1 MEAGNVVE
9 YIDAQ
14 KIVCAVVVEI
24 KKQRLRLLT
33 ETNREVNL
41 SEKRLLY
48 QGNRRI
54 DLSKGRIHTV
64 NEVKK
69 ISDCRKALINYV
81 DVAELWDVLNS
92 EQEWI
97 DLDTMTEFC
106 FPENSDYDHQAAV
119 VRAFFFNRRYFRFNQ
134 NSFFPYSQEQ
144 VDLKIKQDLEGARVK
159 RIIEEGGG
167 WLQVVWKAENESVQ
181 WDKNNT
187 NKQEYINI
195 LKSVYLYEKESK
207 HYQLGKKMLAHA
219 GIGLDDDIFVLLL
232 KLGVFKENENINLYR
247 FDIPILFSKQV
258 RRQAQLVSEHPANSA
273 QALSAG
279 VNRRDLTMLASMT
292 IDGQS
297 TLDFDDAISIEDNG
311 DYYRLGVHIV
321 DVGHFIKDD
330 DVIDKAALTRA
341 SSIYMPD
348 QKISMLPSSLSEDL
362 CSLKEGVLRPAIST
376 LIKISPRS
384 DLLFRNDLDYEIV
397 PSLIR
402 VRHQLTYHDVN
413 LMADT
418 NKDIIILNKIA
429 RHFRGFRMAQQ
440 AIQIS
445 LPEVNIWLDEDGEII
460 ISRISRETPGR
471 MIVSEVMIMANWLMA
486 RSLAAN
492 ETPAV
497 FRLQPEPRERI
508 SKGDES
514 TLFDNLMQ
522 RRTLSRFVLS
532 TEPGRHVGLGLDCY
546 VTATS
551 PIRKYYDLITQRQIR
566 AILGLEQPCD
576 VEKINNRIQM
586 LQEPMR
592 LVALNQRSRN
602 RYWLLKYLEKR
613 IGQQEE
619 AIVLYCR
626 RNSVRIM
633 IIEYMLECD
642 LPITG
647 GMNLKPEDHINVK
660 IQHINARRDLL
671 AVYLC

>member
-1 MEAGNVVE
+1 METGNIVE

-14 KIVCAVVVEI
+14 KIVCAVVIEV

-33 ETNREVNL
+33 ETDREVNL
-41 SEKRLLY
+41 AEKRLVHKGGR
-48 QGNRRI
+48 QI
-54 DLSKGRIHTV
+54 DVSKGRIHAV

-69 ISDCRKALINYV
+69 ISDDRKVLIDSV
-81 DVAELWDVLNS
+81 DIEELWDVLNS

-106 FPENSDYDHQAAV
+106 FPDNPDDDHQAAV
-119 VRAFFFNRRYFRFNQ
+119 VRAFFYNRRYFRFNQ

-144 VDLKIKQDLEGARVK
+144 VDLKIKQEQEAARISH
-159 RIIEEGGG
+159 IIENGGS
-167 WLQVVWKAENESVQ
+167 WLQTVWK
-181 WDKNNT
+181 DKNRSVEWNQNDT
-187 NKQEYINI
+187 KKQEYVDI

-207 HYQLGKKMLAHA
+207 HYQVGKEMLARA
-219 GIGLDDDIFVLLL
+219 GVGFNDDISALLL
-232 KLGVFKENENINLYR
+232 KLGVFKKNENIDLYR
-247 FDIPILFSKQV
+247 FDIPIQFNTQV
-258 RRQAQLVSEHPANSA
+258 RQQAQRVIEHPDNST
-273 QALSAG
+273 QTLSAG
-279 VNRRDLTMLASMT
+279 LKRKDLTMLATMT

-297 TLDFDDAISIEDNG
+297 TSDFDDAISIEDNG
-311 DYYRLGVHIV
+311 AYYRLGVHII
-321 DVGHFIKDD
+321 DVGHYIKDGD
-330 DVIDKAALTRA
+330 AIDKAALTRA

-348 QKISMLPSSLSEDL
+348 QKISMLPASLSEEL
-362 CSLKEGVLRPAIST
+362 CSLKEGELRPSIST
-376 LIKISPRS
+376 MIKVPHLA
-384 DLLFRNDLDYEIV
+384 DPPFKNGLDYEII

-402 VRHQLTYHDVN
+402 VKHQLTYHDVN

-418 NKDIIILNKIA
+418 NKDIIILHKIA
-429 RHFRGFRMAQQ
+429 RHFRDFRMTQQ

-445 LPEVNIWLDEDGEII
+445 LPEVNLWLDQDQEIV
-460 ISRISRETPGR
+460 ISRIRRESPAR
-471 MIVSEVMIMANWLMA
+471 MMVSEIMIMANWLMA
-486 RSLAAN
+486 RKLADDKM
-492 ETPAV
+492 PAV
-497 FRLQPEPRERI
+497 FRSQPEPRERI
-508 SKGDES
+508 SKGEES
-514 TLFDNLMQ
+514 TLFENLMQ

-532 TEPGRHVGLGLDCY
+532 TQPGRHAGLGLDCY

-551 PIRKYYDLITQRQIR
+551 PIRKYYDLMTQRQIR
-566 AILGLEQPCD
+566 ATLGLEPPGD

-592 LVALNQRSRN
+592 MVALIQRSRN

-619 AIVLYCR
+619 ALVLYCR

-642 LPITG
+642 LPLTG
-647 GMNLKPEDHINVK
+647 GMNLKPEDQVHVK
-660 IQHINARRDLL
+660 IQHANARRDLL

>member
-14 KIVCAVVVEI
+14 KIVCAVVIEV

-33 ETNREVNL
+33 ETDREVNL
-41 SEKRLLY
+41 SEKRLVY
-48 QGNRRI
+48 KGNRRT
-54 DLSKGRIHTV
+54 DLSKGRTHAV

-69 ISDCRKALINYV
+69 ISDYRKGLIDSV
-81 DVAELWDVLNS
+81 DIAELWDVLNS

-97 DLDTMTEFC
+97 DLETMTEFC
-106 FPENSDYDHQAAV
+106 FPDNPDYDHQAAV
-119 VRAFFFNRRYFRFNQ
+119 VRAFFYNRRYFRFNQ

-144 VDLKIKQDLEGARVK
+144 VDLKIKQDLEAARIN

-167 WLQVVWKAENESVQ
+167 WLQAVLKEKNRSVQ
-181 WDKNNT
+181 WDKNDA

-207 HYQLGKKMLAHA
+207 HYQHGKKMLSRA
-219 GIGLDDDIFVLLL
+219 GIGLNDDIFALLV
-232 KLGVFKENENINLYR
+232 KLGIFKENENINLYR
-247 FDIPILFSKQV
+247 FDIPIQFNTQV
-258 RRQAQLVSEHPANSA
+258 RRQAKQVSENPANSS

-279 VNRRDLTMLASMT
+279 TNRRDLTMLASMT

-321 DVGHFIKDD
+321 DVGHFIKNDD
-330 DVIDKAALTRA
+330 ALDKAALTRA

-348 QKISMLPSSLSEDL
+348 QKISMLPAGLSEEL

-376 LIKISPRS
+376 MIKISPLA
-384 DLLFRNDLDYEIV
+384 DPLFRNGLDYEIV

-402 VRHQLTYHDVN
+402 VKHQLTYHDVN
-413 LMADT
+413 LMADS
-418 NKDIIILNKIA
+418 NKDIIILHKIA
-429 RHFRGFRMAQQ
+429 RHFRDFRMAQQ
-440 AIQIS
+440 AIQIA
-445 LPEVNIWLDEDGEII
+445 LPEVNIWLDEDEEII
-460 ISRISRETPGR
+460 INRINRESPAR
-471 MIVSEVMIMANWLMA
+471 MIVSEIMIMANWLMA
-486 RSLAAN
+486 RNLASN
-492 ETPAV
+492 KMPAV
-497 FRLQPEPRERI
+497 FRSQPEPRERI

-514 TLFDNLMQ
+514 TLFENLMQ
-522 RRTLSRFVLS
+522 RRALSRFVLS
-532 TEPGRHVGLGLDCY
+532 TEPGRHAGLGLDCY

-566 AILGLEQPCD
+566 ATLGLEAPGD
-576 VEKINNRIQM
+576 AEKINNRIQM

-592 LVALNQRSRN
+592 MVALIQRSRS
-602 RYWLLKYLEKR
+602 RYWLLKYLEKL
-613 IGQQEE
+613 IGQQEK
-619 AIVLYCR
+619 ALVLYCR

-642 LPITG
+642 LPLTG
-647 GMNLKPEDHINVK
+647 GMKLKPEDQIDVK
-660 IQHINARRDLL
+660 IQHVDAHRDVL

>member
-1 MEAGNVVE
+1 MEAGNIIE

-14 KIVCAVVVEI
+14 KIVCAVVIEI

-33 ETNREVNL
+33 ETDREVNL
-41 SEKRLLY
+41 SEKRLVHK
-48 QGNRRI
+48 GSRRI
-54 DLSKGRIHTV
+54 DLSKGRTHTV

-69 ISDCRKALINYV
+69 ISDYRKALI
-81 DVAELWDVLNS
+81 DSIDIEELWDVLNS

-106 FPENSDYDHQAAV
+106 FPEKPDYDHQAAV
-119 VRAFFFNRRYFRFNQ
+119 VRAFFNNRRYFRFNQ
-134 NSFFPYSQEQ
+134 NSFFPYSQKQ
-144 VDLKIKQDLEGARVK
+144 VDLKIKQELEAARIS
-159 RIIEEGGG
+159 RIIEDGGG
-167 WLQVVWKAENESVQ
+167 WLQVVWKDKNRSVQ
-181 WDKNNT
+181 WDRNDT

-195 LKSVYLYEKESK
+195 LKSVYLYEQESK
-207 HYQLGKKMLAHA
+207 HYQLGKKMLARA
-219 GIGLDDDIFVLLL
+219 GIGVNEDISALLL
-232 KLGVFKENENINLYR
+232 KLGVYKENENIDLYR
-247 FDIPILFSKQV
+247 YDIPIRFNKQV
-258 RRQAQLVSEHPANSA
+258 RQQAQRVIEHPDNSA
-273 QALSAG
+273 KALSAG

-330 DVIDKAALTRA
+330 DAIDKAALTRA

-348 QKISMLPSSLSEDL
+348 QKISMLPVSLSEEL
-362 CSLKEGVLRPAIST
+362 CSLKEGALRPAIST
-376 LIKISPRS
+376 LIKVPSLS
-384 DLLFRNDLDYEIV
+384 DPLFRNDLDYEIV

-402 VRHQLTYHDVN
+402 VRRQLTYHDVN

-418 NKDIIILNKIA
+418 NKDIIILHKIA
-429 RHFRGFRMAQQ
+429 KHFRDYRMAQQ
-440 AIQIS
+440 AIQIA
-445 LPEVNIWLDEDGEII
+445 LPEVNIWLDEDGEIV
-460 ISRISRETPGR
+460 ISRISRESPSR
-471 MIVSEVMIMANWLMA
+471 MIVSEIMIMANWMMA

-492 ETPAV
+492 KMPAV
-497 FRLQPEPRERI
+497 FRSQPEPRERI

-514 TLFDNLMQ
+514 TLFENLMQ
-522 RRTLSRFVLS
+522 RRALSRFVLS
-532 TEPGRHVGLGLDCY
+532 TEQGRHSGLGLDCY

-551 PIRKYYDLITQRQIR
+551 PIRKYYDLMTQRQIR
-566 AILGLEQPCD
+566 ATLGLEPPGNA
-576 VEKINNRIQM
+576 EKINSRIQM

-592 LVALNQRSRN
+592 MVALIQRSRN

-613 IGQQEE
+613 IGQQEK

-626 RNSVRIM
+626 RSNVRIM
-633 IIEYMLECD
+633 IIEYMIECD
-642 LPITG
+642 LPLTG
-647 GMNLKPEDHINVK
+647 GMNLKQEDQVYVK
-660 IQHINARRDLL
+660 IQHVNPRRDVL

>member
-1 MEAGNVVE
+1 MEAGNIVE

-14 KIVCAVVVEI
+14 KIICAVVTEV

-33 ETNREVNL
+33 ETDREVNL
-41 SEKRLLY
+41 AEKRLVHT
-48 QGNRRI
+48 GNRRI
-54 DLSKGRIHTV
+54 DLSKGRTRAV

-69 ISDCRKALINYV
+69 ISDNRNALIDAV
-81 DVAELWDVLNS
+81 DIEELWDVLNS

-106 FPENSDYDHQAAV
+106 FPDNPDDDHQAAV
-119 VRAFFFNRRYFRFNQ
+119 VRAFFYNRRYFRFNQ

-144 VDLKIKQDLEGARVK
+144 VDLKIKQEQEAARIS

-167 WLQVVWKAENESVQ
+167 WLQTVWKEKNRAVQ
-181 WDKNNT
+181 WDQNDT
-187 NKQEYINI
+187 QKQEYVNI
-195 LKSVYLYEKESK
+195 LKSLYLYEKESK
-207 HYQLGKKMLAHA
+207 HYLLGKKMLTRA
-219 GIGLDDDIFVLLL
+219 GIGLNDDISILLL
-232 KLGVFKENENINLYR
+232 KLGVFKENENIDLYR
-247 FDIPILFSKQV
+247 FDIPILFNTQV
-258 RRQAQLVSEHPANSA
+258 RQHARRVTEHPDNSA
-273 QALSAG
+273 KALSASL
-279 VNRRDLTMLASMT
+279 NRRDLTMLATMT

-297 TLDFDDAISIEDNG
+297 TSDFDDAISIEDNG
-311 DYYRLGVHIV
+311 AYYRLGVHII

-330 DVIDKAALTRA
+330 DPIDKAALTRA

-348 QKISMLPSSLSEDL
+348 QKIPMLPVSLAEEL
-362 CSLKEGVLRPAIST
+362 CSLKEGALRPAIST
-376 LIKISPRS
+376 MIKVSPQA
-384 DLLFRNDLDYEIV
+384 EIV
-397 PSLIR
+397 DYKIEASLIR
-402 VRHQLTYHDVN
+402 VRRQLTYHDVN

-418 NKDIIILNKIA
+418 NKDIIILHKIA
-429 RHFRGFRMAQQ
+429 KHFRDYRMTQQ

-445 LPEVNIWLDEDGEII
+445 LPEVNIWLNEDEEIV
-460 ISRISRETPGR
+460 ISRISRESPAR
-471 MIVSEVMIMANWLMA
+471 MIVSEIMIMANWLMA
-486 RSLAAN
+486 RNLAAN
-492 ETPAV
+492 KIPAV
-497 FRLQPEPRERI
+497 FRSQPEPRERI

-532 TEPGRHVGLGLDCY
+532 TEPGRHAGLGLDCY

-551 PIRKYYDLITQRQIR
+551 PIRKYYDLMTQRQIR
-566 AILGLEQPCD
+566 AILGLEPPGD
-576 VEKINNRIQM
+576 EEKINNRIQM

-592 LVALNQRSRN
+592 MVALIQRSRN

-619 AIVLYCR
+619 ALVLYCR
-626 RNSVRIM
+626 RSSVRIM

-642 LPITG
+642 LPLTG
-647 GMNLKPEDHINVK
+647 GMNLKPEDQIHVK
-660 IQHINARRDLL
+660 IQHVNARRDLL